1 MSQPRAPKG
10 TIAIE
15 EAVLNPAGTSWIAE
29 SAALFNPSQASSSGS
44 AGDQPAHS
52 QLTQALLDIHNDRL
66 AQMDAHGVEYML
78 LSLTSPGAQG
88 EADPAKARALAVEA
102 NDWLAAQVAL
112 NPARFGAFASVSM
125 HSAADAVAEA
135 RRAVRELGM
144 FGVMLNDYQV
154 VRQGQGNAE
163 GKRYYDEDEYREFWR
178 AIEELGVPVYM
189 HPRYPPAKDLQ
200 PGTRYGDRKQILGAA
215 VQFHLDLSMH
225 LYALC
230 SSGVFDEFPGVQLV
244 AGHLGEG

>member
-1 MSQPRAPKG
+1 MTPKAEKG

-15 EAVLNPAGTSWIAE
+15 EAVLNPAGLSWIAE
-29 SAALFNPSQASSSGS
+29 SAPLFSPGSG
-44 AGDQPAHS
+44 AAHDAAKS
-52 QLTQALLDIHNDRL
+52 GLNQALLDIHHERL

-88 EADPAKARALAVEA
+88 EADPPKARDLAREA
-102 NDWLAAQVAL
+102 NDWLAAQVRL
-112 NPARFGAFASVSM
+112 NPARFGAFAAVSM
-125 HSAADAVAEA
+125 HNAADAIAEA
-135 RRAVRELGM
+135 TRAVTELGM

-154 VRQGQGNAE
+154 VAEEGGGGDQE
-163 GKRYYDEDEYREFWR
+163 GKKYYDAPEFRPFWKC
-178 AIEELGVPVYM
+178 IEGLGVPVYL
-189 HPRYPPAKDLQ
+189 HPRYPPAKDLA

-230 SSGVFDEFPGVQLV
+230 SSGVFDECPGVQV
-244 AGHLGEG
+244 VVGHLGEG